1 MTLASPRSSAGPF
14 ILWQPASKML
24 SPNHRGPDPHYL
36 HPLQVG
42 EVPRGDLV
50 FSLNPAIDLS
60 QVVHQFFLFG
70 VLPKHRGHLLLQGAD
85 DVGMDLTK
93 RGRGQPQEEPEL
105 ALPVPPPDHVS
116 ETVSFIPHSKGL
128 VR

>member
-1 MTLASPRSSAGPF
+1 MAFAVSDYVLMPPPCLLTLASPRSSASPF
-14 ILWQPASKML
+14 IPWQPASKIL
-24 SPNHRGPDPHYL
+24 PPNCTVPDPHYL

-70 VLPKHRGHLLLQGAD
+70 VFPKHRGHLLLQGAD
-85 DVGMDLTK
+85 DIGMDLAK
-93 RGRGQPQEEPEL
+93 RGRGQP
-105 ALPVPPPDHVS
+105 
-116 ETVSFIPHSKGL
+116 
-128 VR
+128 